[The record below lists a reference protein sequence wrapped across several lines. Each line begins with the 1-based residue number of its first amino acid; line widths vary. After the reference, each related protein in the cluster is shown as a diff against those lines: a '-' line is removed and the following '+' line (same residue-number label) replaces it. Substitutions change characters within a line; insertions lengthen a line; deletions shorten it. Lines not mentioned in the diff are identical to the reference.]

1 MKKNI
6 LVVRLSSLGDVI
18 LTSATVLNLK
28 VNFPGSH
35 IVYLTKERY
44 KPLVGCFEGID
55 EIMALPQS
63 AGSIDHFKLALKLDE
78 YNFDTI
84 IDLHG
89 NFRSWFA
96 RKIIAANVRCVY
108 PKRRIE
114 RLRIV
119 KRHRLP
125 AAWPHTIDLYNNCV
139 EQLEGRV
146 VCKRPIM
153 KPPVVEEEIS
163 SILKPVEN
171 KRNVVVIAPGAA
183 HPNKQWPMERFTEVA
198 MNLHRSHGAVIVWA
212 VTATDRVQPQLEGK
226 ISADHFLE
234 LVDYPVDKLAGVIAR
249 ADLTIANDSGIAH
262 LSSAVGTPVVA
273 LFGPTHPAL
282 GFAPRGLFDRVVEV
296 DEFCRPCSLHG
307 KKECYRD
314 KRYCFT
320 RITPEMVYEAAR
332 DLLDSSIKSS
342 RALFVDRDG
351 TIMIDK
357 NFLSDPDEIEFVSGS
372 VEALR
377 LAKAMGYKLIV
388 LSNQSGV
395 ARGFFGLDTVERINE
410 RFHSMLSAEGVQVD
424 ALYYCPHLVDGAVEE
439 FAIQCDCRKPAPA
452 MAEEAARRLGIDL
465 RRSYVI
471 GDKIDDVNLARV
483 IGARSFLVRT
493 GHGREQE
500 QQLKT
505 HGINNDREAVCDDL
519 QSAMEQIR
527 AIEGT

>member
-1 MKKNI
+1 
-6 LVVRLSSLGDVI
+6 
-18 LTSATVLNLK
+18 VLNLK
-28 VNFPGSH
+28 VNFPDSH

-44 KPLVGCFEGID
+44 KPLVACFEGID
-55 EIMALPQS
+55 EIMILPQL
-63 AGSIDHFKLALKLDE
+63 AGPIDHFKLALGLDE

-84 IDLHG
+84 VDLHG
-89 NFRSWFA
+89 NFRSWLA
-96 RKIIAANVRCVY
+96 RKIITANVRCVY

-119 KRHRLP
+119 KRHRIP

-139 EQLEGRV
+139 EQLGGRV
-146 VCKRPIM
+146 VCKRPIIRA
-153 KPPVVEEEIS
+153 PVAEEEIS
-163 SILKPVEN
+163 STLKPVEN

-198 MNLHRSHGAVIVWA
+198 VNLHRSHGAAIVWA
-212 VTATDRVQPQLEGK
+212 ITSIDKGKSQLEGK

-234 LVDYPVDKLAGVIAR
+234 LADYPVDKLAGVIAR

-262 LSSAVGTPVVA
+262 LSSAVGIPVVA

-282 GFAPRGLFDRVVEV
+282 GFAPRGLFDRVVDV

-314 KRYCFT
+314 NRYCFT
-320 RITPEMVYEAAR
+320 RITPDMVYEAAR
-332 DLLDSSIKSS
+332 DLLDSSANSS

-357 NFLSDPDEIEFVSGS
+357 NFISDPDEIEFEPGS
-372 VEALR
+372 VQALR
-377 LAKAMGYKLIV
+377 LVKAMGFKLVV

-395 ARGFFGLDTVERINE
+395 ARGFFGLDTVERMNE
-410 RFHSMLSAEGVQVD
+410 RFLSMLFMEGVKVD
-424 ALYYCPHLVDGAVEE
+424 ALNFCPHLADGAVDE
-439 FAIQCDCRKPAPA
+439 FAVECDCRKPAPA

-471 GDKIDDVNLARV
+471 GDKIDDLNLGRV

-519 QSAMEQIR
+519 QSAVEQIR

>member
-6 LVVRLSSLGDVI
+6 LVVRFSSLGDVV

-28 VNFPGSH
+28 VNFPNSH

-44 KPLVGCFEGID
+44 KPLVECFEGVD
-55 EIMALPQS
+55 EIMTLPQS
-63 AGSIDHFKLALKLDE
+63 PGSIDHFKLTLKLDE
-78 YNFDTI
+78 YDFDSI
-84 IDLHG
+84 VDLHG
-89 NFRSWFA
+89 NFRSWLT
-96 RKIIAANVRCVY
+96 RKIITADTRCVY

-114 RLRIV
+114 RLRMV
-119 KRHRLP
+119 KKHRLP
-125 AAWPHTIDLYNNCV
+125 AAWPHTIDLYNECV
-139 EQLEGRV
+139 ERLGGRV
-146 VCKRPIM
+146 VCKRPII
-153 KPPVVEEEIS
+153 KPSVAEKEIS

-171 KRNVVVIAPGAA
+171 KKHVVVIAPGAA
-183 HPNKQWPMERFTEVA
+183 HPNKQWPMERFAEVA
-198 MNLHRSHGAVIVWA
+198 ENLHRSHGAAIVWA
-212 VTATDRVQPQLEGK
+212 VSATDRGQSQLKSK
-226 ISADHFLE
+226 IPADYFLE
-234 LVDYPVDKLAGVIAR
+234 PVDYPVDKLAGVIAR

-307 KKECYRD
+307 EKECHRD

-320 RITPEMVYEAAR
+320 RITPEMVYETAC
-332 DLLDSSIKSS
+332 DLLDSAVNSS

-351 TIMIDK
+351 TIMVDK

-377 LAKAMGYKLIV
+377 FAKAMGYRLVV

-395 ARGFFGLDTVERINE
+395 ARGFFGLDTVEKINK
-410 RFHSMLSAEGVQVD
+410 RFLSMLSAEGVQVD
-424 ALYYCPHLVDGAVEE
+424 ALYFCPHLADGTVDEFAVE
-439 FAIQCDCRKPAPA
+439 CDCRKPAPA
-452 MAEEAARRLGIDL
+452 MAEEAARSLRIDL

-471 GDKIDDVNLARV
+471 GDKIDDLNLGQV
-483 IGARSFLVRT
+483 IGACSFLVRT

-500 QQLKT
+500 QLLKA
-505 HGINNDREAVCDDL
+505 HGINDRKTVCDDL
-519 QSAMEQIR
+519 QSAVGLISTG
-527 AIEGT
+527 EGT

>member
-6 LVVRLSSLGDVI
+6 LVIRLSSLGDVI

-28 VNFPGSH
+28 VNFPDSH
-35 IVYLTKERY
+35 IVYLTRERY
-44 KPLVGCFEGID
+44 RPLVECFEGID
-55 EIMALPQS
+55 EIITLPQS

-78 YNFDTI
+78 YDFDSI

-89 NFRSWFA
+89 NFRSWLA
-96 RKIIAANVRCVY
+96 RKIITANVRCVY

-114 RLRIV
+114 RLRMV
-119 KRHRLP
+119 KRHRIP

-139 EQLEGRV
+139 EQIGGRV

-153 KPPVVEEEIS
+153 RPPIAEREIS
-163 SILKPVEN
+163 STLKPVEN
-171 KRNVVVIAPGAA
+171 KGNVVVIAPGAA
-183 HPNKQWPMERFTEVA
+183 HPNKQWPMERFSEVA
-198 MNLHRSHGAVIVWA
+198 VNLHRSHGAVIVWA
-212 VTATDRVQPQLEGK
+212 ITSIDKGKSQLDGK
-226 ISADHFLE
+226 IPADHFLE

-262 LSSAVGTPVVA
+262 LSSAAGTPVAA

-296 DEFCRPCSLHG
+296 NESCRPCSLHG
-307 KKECYRD
+307 KKPCYRD
-314 KRYCFT
+314 DRYCFT
-320 RITPEMVYEAAR
+320 RITPEMVYETAC
-332 DLLDSSIKSS
+332 DLLDSSVNSS

-357 NFLSDPDEIEFVSGS
+357 NFISDPDEIEFEPGS
-372 VEALR
+372 VQALR
-377 LAKAMGYKLIV
+377 RAKAMGFKLVV

-395 ARGFFGLDTVERINE
+395 ARGFFGLDTVERVNE
-410 RFHSMLSAEGVQVD
+410 RFLSMLSTEGVPVD
-424 ALYYCPHLVDGAVEE
+424 ALFFCPHLVDGVVDEFAVE
-439 FAIQCDCRKPAPA
+439 CDCRKPAPA
-452 MAEEAARRLGIDL
+452 MAEEAARRLGINL

-471 GDKIDDVNLARV
+471 GDKIDDINLGRV

-493 GHGREQE
+493 GYGRGQE
-500 QQLKT
+500 QQLKAYS
-505 HGINNDREAVCDDL
+505 INSNSVVCDDL
-519 QSAMEQIR
+519 RSAMEQIK

>member
-6 LVVRLSSLGDVI
+6 LVVRLGSLGDVI

-28 VNFPGSH
+28 INFPDSH

-44 KPLVGCFEGID
+44 QPLVECFEGID
-55 EIMALPQS
+55 EIMTLPQS
-63 AGSIDHFKLALKLDE
+63 AGSVDYIKLVLDLDG
-78 YNFDTI
+78 YNFDSI

-89 NFRSWFA
+89 NFRSWLS
-96 RKIIAANVRCVY
+96 RKIITANTRCVY

-119 KRHRLP
+119 KKHRIP
-125 AAWPHTIDLYNNCV
+125 TAWPHTIDLYNNCI
-139 EQLEGRV
+139 EQLGGRV

-153 KPPVVEEEIS
+153 RPPVAEREIS
-163 SILKPVEN
+163 STLKPVEN
-171 KRNVVVIAPGAA
+171 KGNVVVIAPGAA

-198 MNLHRSHGAVIVWA
+198 VNLHRSHGAVIVWA
-212 VTATDRVQPQLEGK
+212 VTATDKGQSQLESK

-249 ADLTIANDSGIAH
+249 SDLTIANDSGIAH

-282 GFAPRGLFDRVVEV
+282 GFAPRGLFDRVVDV

-307 KKECYRD
+307 KKPCYRYD
-314 KRYCFT
+314 RYCFT
-320 RITPEMVYEAAR
+320 RITLEMVCKAAR
-332 DLLDSSIKSS
+332 DLLDSSVNSS
-342 RALFVDRDG
+342 RVLFVDRDG

-357 NFLSDPDEIEFVSGS
+357 NFISDPDEIEFEPGS
-372 VEALR
+372 VQALR
-377 LAKAMGYKLIV
+377 RAKAMGFKLVV

-395 ARGFFGLDTVERINE
+395 ARGFFGLDTVERMNE
-410 RFHSMLSAEGVQVD
+410 RFLSMLSAEGVKVD
-424 ALYYCPHLVDGAVEE
+424 ALYYCPHLADSDVEE

-452 MAEEAARRLGIDL
+452 MAEEAACRLGIDL
-465 RRSYVI
+465 RQSYVI
-471 GDKIDDVNLARV
+471 GDKIDDLNLGRV

-500 QQLKT
+500 QLMKA
-505 HGINNDREAVCDDL
+505 HGINDREAVCDDL
-519 QSAMEQIR
+519 QSAVEQIR
-527 AIEGT
+527 AIEGK

>member
-6 LVVRLSSLGDVI
+6 LVIRLSSLGDVI

-28 VNFPGSH
+28 INFPDSH
-35 IVYLTKERY
+35 IVYLTRERY
-44 KPLVGCFEGID
+44 RPLVECFEGID
-55 EIMALPQS
+55 EIITLPQS
-63 AGSIDHFKLALKLDE
+63 AGSIDHFKLALELDE
-78 YNFDTI
+78 YNFDSI

-89 NFRSWFA
+89 NFRSWLA
-96 RKIIAANVRCVY
+96 RKIITADMRCVY

-139 EQLEGRV
+139 EQLGGRV
-146 VCKRPIM
+146 ICKRPIM
-153 KPPVVEEEIS
+153 RPPVTEKEIS
-163 SILKPVEN
+163 STLKPVEN

-183 HPNKQWPMERFTEVA
+183 HPNKQWPVERFSEVA
-198 MNLHRSHGAVIVWA
+198 VNLHQSHGAAIVWA
-212 VTATDRVQPQLEGK
+212 ITSIDKGKSQLEGK
-226 ISADHFLE
+226 ISTDQFLE

-249 ADLTIANDSGIAH
+249 ADLTIANDSGVAH

-320 RITPEMVYEAAR
+320 RITSEMVCETACS
-332 DLLDSSIKSS
+332 LLDSSVNSS

-357 NFLSDPDEIEFVSGS
+357 NFISDSDEIEFEPGS

-377 LAKAMGYKLIV
+377 RAKAMGFKLVV

-395 ARGFFGLDTVERINE
+395 ARGFFGLDTVERVNE
-410 RFHSMLSAEGVQVD
+410 RFLSMLSAKGVQVD
-424 ALYYCPHLVDGAVEE
+424 ALNFCPHLADSAVDE

-452 MAEEAARRLGIDL
+452 MAEEAARRLGINL

-471 GDKIDDVNLARV
+471 GDKIDDLNLGRV

-500 QQLKT
+500 QLLET
-505 HGINNDREAVCDDL
+505 HGINDRETVCDDL
-519 QSAMEQIR
+519 LSAVEQIR